1 MRAYDI
7 ALFAMCLSGAVVL
20 LAPTTLFIG
29 GPAGITTSDLAIT
42 TAVALGLAGLI
53 TGGIAFFGVN
63 FKQVAVIG
71 LFQVLWQW
79 TVSIVGL
86 LFLKFMPGAEGAS
99 IALVIG
105 ALLEIIGLWATFQ
118 VAAGPAGPNE

>member
-7 ALFAMCLSGAVVL
+7 ALFAMCLSGAVIL
-20 LAPTTLFIG
+20 LAPTGLFIG
-29 GPAGITTSDLAIT
+29 GPSGITTGDLAFT
-42 TAVALGLAGLI
+42 TGVSLALAGLI
-53 TGGIAFFGVN
+53 TGGIAFFGVS

-86 LFLKFMPGAEGAS
+86 LFLKFVPGPEGAG

-105 ALLEIIGLWATFQ
+105 ELLEIIGLWATFQ
-118 VAAGPAGPNE
+118 VAAGPATVNE